1 VPAVC
6 LIRPRAGESFRFS
19 AQSLS
24 LPLGLAYI
32 AGALEAAGVRVA
44 VIDAVG
50 EAPRRRTRYFK
61 GYLVGLPD
69 GELAAR
75 IPPDADIVGISV
87 LFTHEW
93 PSAVRLVQ
101 VIRRARPEL
110 AVVLGGEHVTALP
123 EFCLA
128 TCAADVLVLGEGEE
142 TIVELIAAL
151 RGTATGAARVAALH
165 GVDGIAFR
173 DGVAVV
179 VNRRRAR
186 RLDVDA
192 IPRPAW
198 RHFRVP
204 TYHEHGFVG
213 GVDTRRV
220 TVPILATR
228 GCPYQCTYCTNPN
241 MWTTRWVPRDPVA
254 VVDEIEAWIAAYG
267 ARNFPLQDLTA
278 IVQRDWIVRFCSE
291 IIARGLDI
299 RWQMP
304 TGTRAEAVDGEVAVL
319 LRRSGMIGMAYAP
332 EAGSDDTRRIIK
344 KQMDADR
351 LLASIA
357 AASGAGLNVALFLV
371 IGFPHDSH
379 ASLRENLAFTD
390 RAVEAGATEVS
401 LGYYMALPGTELFDS
416 LLDAGRIRFDR
427 AYFGHILQSTELLPS
442 QSYCERLGRLALT
455 WWNLRVYARFFR
467 SNWTWSRRRRQASAA
482 QRAVTGQWDREDG
495 SKLPDALRFALRSGL
510 ASLATRM
517 GPRWLPR
524 REEESLM
531 AGWDG
536 VLHAIRAAQL
546 ASGSAEPGPADT
558 TSLQAASIVPR
569 LRRQHESGHRVEASA
584 ARA

>member
-1 VPAVC
+1 VKRAGKIC
-6 LIRPRAGESFRFS
+6 LVRPRAGEAFRFS

-32 AGALEAAGVRVA
+32 AGALEAAGLAVA
-44 VIDAVG
+44 VVDAVG
-50 EAPRRRTRYFK
+50 EAPARRTQYFK

-69 GELAAR
+69 DEVAAR

-93 PSAVRLVQ
+93 PSAVCLVCA
-101 VIRRARPEL
+101 IRRARPD
-110 AVVLGGEHVTALP
+110 VTIVLGGEHATAMP

-128 TCAADVLVLGEGEE
+128 TSEADVLVLGEGEE
-142 TIVELIAAL
+142 TIVELVAAL
-151 RGTATGAARVAALH
+151 RSASPALS

-173 DGVAVV
+173 DGNRIV

-198 RHFRVP
+198 KHFRVA

-213 GVDTRRV
+213 GVNLRRV

-254 VVDEIEAWIAAYG
+254 VVDEIETWMAEYG

-304 TGTRAEAVDGEVAVL
+304 TGTRAEAVDAEVAEL
-319 LRRSGMIGMAYAP
+319 LRRSGMVGMAYAP
-332 EAGSDDTRRIIK
+332 ESGSDDTRRLIK
-344 KQMDADR
+344 KQMHTDK

-357 AASGAGLNVALFLV
+357 AASGAGLNVALFIV
-371 IGFPHDSH
+371 IGFPHDTH

-416 LLDAGRIRFDR
+416 LFDAGRIHLDR

-442 QSYCERLGRLALT
+442 QSYCEKLGRLALT
-455 WWNLRVYARFFR
+455 WWNFRVYARFFR
-467 SNWTWSRRRRQASAA
+467 VNWSWARRRGRKSTAR
-482 QRAVTGQWDREDG
+482 RAVSGQWDRDDG

-510 ASLATRM
+510 ASLATRF
-517 GPRWLPR
+517 GPRWLSR
-524 REEESLM
+524 RDEIALM
-531 AGWDG
+531 ADWDRT
-536 VLHAIRAAQL
+536 LHAIRSAQL
-546 ASGSAEPGPADT
+546 AAGSVQAAPADT
-558 TSLQAASIVPR
+558 MRLHEQSIVPR
-569 LRRQHESGHRVEASA
+569 MRRLHESARSVVTGSA
-584 ARA
+584 GAR